1 MDSLLHLV
9 RDKFLPSLT
18 LTKVATGL
26 VHKYATMHVLN
37 TFLEPGELVVNPA
50 RPDWGIGQVQS
61 IAANLIT
68 VNFENAGKVVL
79 DGTQVVLE
87 TSTGTDTRF

>member
-1 MDSLLHLV
+1 M
-9 RDKFLPSLT
+9 
-18 LTKVATGL
+18 ATGL

-87 TSTGTDTRF
+87 ASTDAATRP

>member
-1 MDSLLHLV
+1 MVGS
-9 RDKFLPSLT
+9 S
-18 LTKVATGL
+18 A
-26 VHKYATMHVLN
+26 AMHVLN

-50 RPDWGIGQVQS
+50 QPDWGVGQVQS

-87 TSTGTDTRF
+87 ASTGADTRS

>member
-1 MDSLLHLV
+1 MAFCISFVINSSH
-9 RDKFLPSLT
+9 RRPWRRS
-18 LTKVATGL
+18 ATAL
-26 VHKYATMHVLN
+26 ANKYATMHVLN

-50 RPDWGIGQVQS
+50 QPDWGIGQVQS

-87 TSTGTDTRF
+87 ASTDAATRP

>member
-1 MDSLLHLV
+1 MDSLLHLICNNRRPRRWSVTELV
-9 RDKFLPSLT
+9 RRSM
-18 LTKVATGL
+18 
-26 VHKYATMHVLN
+26 TMHVLN

-61 IAANLIT
+61 IAGNLIT

-87 TSTGTDTRF
+87 ASTGADTSS